1 MVEIARELEVDL
13 DDVSELLQSCYK
25 TLTDEKVLPMKDQI
39 MLFLEM
45 KSSPGED
52 CWNDNKWF
60 RILHKISWNAMAG
73 LERIGSSFEKF
84 YCG

>member
-52 CWNDNKWF
+52 C
-60 RILHKISWNAMAG
+60 
-73 LERIGSSFEKF
+73 
-84 YCG
+84 

>member
-13 DDVSELLQSCYK
+13 DVSELLQSCYK
-25 TLTDEKVLPMKDQI
+25 TLMDEKVLPMKEQI

-52 CWNDNKWF
+52 C
-60 RILHKISWNAMAG
+60 
-73 LERIGSSFEKF
+73 
-84 YCG
+84 

>member
-13 DDVSELLQSCYK
+13 DVSELLQSCYK
-25 TLTDEKVLPMKDQI
+25 TLMDEKVLPMKDQI

-52 CWNDNKWF
+52 C
-60 RILHKISWNAMAG
+60 
-73 LERIGSSFEKF
+73 
-84 YCG
+84 